1 MASILVDSGVW
12 YALCDPRDRAVSPEV
27 IDEIYARV
35 KVHSIVVPWP
45 ILYETLGTR
54 FARSRLATERFEQE
68 IKSPRVVPLD
78 DAPFRDE
85 ALAHSIEWSLR
96 RGRALSLVDCVLR
109 LLLDDEQTRIQY
121 LVTFNRRDFA
131 DVCAARRIEIWSQ

>member
-12 YALCDPRDRAVSPEV
+12 YALCDPRDRAANREA

-35 KVHSIVVPWP
+35 KLHSIVVPWP

-54 FARSRLATERFEQE
+54 FMRSRLAMERFEQE
-68 IKSPRVVPLD
+68 IKSPRVVLLD
-78 DAPFRDE
+78 DAPYRDE
-85 ALAHSIEWSLR
+85 ALAHAIEWSLR

-109 LLLDDEQTRIQY
+109 LLLDDVQTRIRY
-121 LVTFNRRDFA
+121 LVTFNQRDFV
-131 DVCAARRIEIWSQ
+131 DVCAARRIELWSQ